1 MSRCARPRHNR
12 GVRTGHAR
20 WRLVG
25 RRLGRP
31 GRKNRPGWLGRW
43 PGTGPTRPIDS
54 VPTAGARN
62 HRPIPAAGPA
72 AAGYA
77 AQDQQPRQDMQRGE
91 GRQQPRAT
99 QDQGTTGG
107 AGAQLTIEQRTQ
119 VRQTI
124 LQSGNVPRVSRSD
137 VDININVGTVV
148 PRTVRLVTVPQKIVE
163 IRPAWRGFR
172 YFVIE
177 DEVVIVEPS
186 SLKIVAVIPA

>member
-1 MSRCARPRHNR
+1 
-12 GVRTGHAR
+12 
-20 WRLVG
+20 
-25 RRLGRP
+25 
-31 GRKNRPGWLGRW
+31 
-43 PGTGPTRPIDS
+43 
-54 VPTAGARN
+54 
-62 HRPIPAAGPA
+62 
-72 AAGYA
+72 
-77 AQDQQPRQDMQRGE
+77 MQRGE